1 MILKIQMCETKSC
14 SGSPGGLSSGGS
26 RGASPAPLE
35 SMPGSPTP
43 SHHSL
48 ASRASTARSL
58 RSMRSEA
65 TARSEVGSAAQEGA
79 QQAAEVETT
88 TLLHNEEESF
98 ALAPVEAS
106 AMKGPYRTKRKRKL
120 IVDEVKA
127 ISGEEM
133 KGQLSDTGDIVTTLD
148 LAPPTKRLMH
158 WKETGGV
165 EKLFALPG
173 RLLQSRYIHDDYS
186 ANLIV
191 RASDAESFDMLG
203 DNGVEPDLALEQVRM
218 ACNVLE

>member
-1 MILKIQMCETKSC
+1 MDLLNKNNPMQLC
-14 SGSPGGLSSGGS
+14 
-26 RGASPAPLE
+26 PALL
-35 SMPGSPTP
+35 T
-43 SHHSL
+43 HL
-48 ASRASTARSL
+48 LVTRASTARSM

-65 TARSEVGSAAQEGA
+65 TARSEVGSAAQEGGGQVA
-79 QQAAEVETT
+79 DDVETT

-173 RLLQSRYIHDDYS
+173 RLLQSRFIADDYT

-191 RASDAESFDMLG
+191 RVSDIESFDMLG
-203 DNGVEPDLALEQVRM
+203 DNGAEPDLALEQVDILISRIDLFLLVSSIF
-218 ACNVLE
+218 NSFLFTYWTY

>member
-1 MILKIQMCETKSC
+1 M
-14 SGSPGGLSSGGS
+14 
-26 RGASPAPLE
+26 
-35 SMPGSPTP
+35 
-43 SHHSL
+43 
-48 ASRASTARSL
+48 

-65 TARSEVGSAAQEGA
+65 TARSEVGSAAAQEGGGQVA
-79 QQAAEVETT
+79 DDVETT

-173 RLLQSRYIHDDYS
+173 RLLQSRFIADDYT

-191 RASDAESFDMLG
+191 RVSDIESFDMLG
-203 DNGVEPDLALEQVRM
+203 DNVAEPDLALEQVPGAKEFQEPLPPVAKETRKGRKRK
-218 ACNVLE
+218 NVEEEAPVESAYSKRQAELAAAV